1 MSRFFT
7 PLSTTSGPPVHCPP
21 EQLVGLLVHVGGDV
35 DSSLI
40 LLHKLQEFSGV
51 QARITIV
58 KVLFGQMGRCER
70 VCFISSG
77 YPFLLP
83 LPYALSISEA
93 LVKEV
98 ASSLFCTKNRGSEKS
113 SNICHTSIRT
123 GRHHPSLVLTDKL
136 HCLSFTS

>member
-7 PLSTTSGPPVHCPP
+7 PLSTTSGPVYCPP
-21 EQLVGLLVHVGGDV
+21 EQLVGLLVHIGGDV

-58 KVLFGQMGRCER
+58 KALCEKMGRCER

-77 YPFLLP
+77 YSFLLP
-83 LPYALSISEA
+83 LPYGLGISEA
-93 LVKEV
+93 LVKQV
-98 ASSLFCTKNRGSEKS
+98 TSSLFCTKEQRLREKQQ
-113 SNICHTSIRT
+113 HM
-123 GRHHPSLVLTDKL
+123 PY
-136 HCLSFTS
+136 